1 MFNEKLPILIAS
13 YLYLKP
19 GAFKFYPK
27 SFTKEDMEPI
37 VIFDSFLRTRK
48 VHQKYMKTF
57 KEEACHR
64 ESDH

>member
-1 MFNEKLPILIAS
+1 
-13 YLYLKP
+13 
-19 GAFKFYPK
+19 
-27 SFTKEDMEPI
+27 
-37 VIFDSFLRTRK
+37 LRTRK